1 MARVGGAMH
10 CRQRSSRVGRVYEN
24 KPDRGRCV
32 VCVCVC
38 VCVCV
43 YTIYDGNP
51 LFEGSILEAA
61 RNGGKENQ
69 ETKAG
74 RNNASADG
82 QDSKPKT
89 DASPLGDPAPLG
101 LSMVALWAPS
111 RPGWP
116 SRSFMWWEKQRQTA
130 SCFSLVGGPRCRV
143 RVLMQTMPF

>member
-1 MARVGGAMH
+1 MARVGG
-10 CRQRSSRVGRVYEN
+10 QRIAGRGLPGLGGSMKISLTEE
-24 KPDRGRCV
+24 G

-38 VCVCV
+38 VC
-43 YTIYDGNP
+43 TIYDGSP

-74 RNNASADG
+74 RNSASADG

-101 LSMVALWAPS
+101 LSAGALWAPS

-116 SRSFMWWEKQRQTA
+116 SRSSMRWEKQRQTA
-130 SCFSLVGGPRCRV
+130 SCFSLGGGPRCTV